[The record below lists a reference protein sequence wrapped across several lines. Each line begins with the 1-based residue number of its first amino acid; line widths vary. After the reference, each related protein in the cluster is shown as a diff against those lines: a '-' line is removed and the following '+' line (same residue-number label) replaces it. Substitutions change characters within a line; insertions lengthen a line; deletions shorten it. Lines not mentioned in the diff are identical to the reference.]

1 MMKIVA
7 LLLVILVAVNGQDCF
22 KHFTRA
28 EAGTSGGNTFT
39 GITNGTG
46 TEDYNNPL
54 WYSVADAQTG
64 LSVPAKGR
72 LSAKLPTTTFIGEVT
87 FDFFKKRPFWFFFS
101 RTTQLKIT
109 FTKSTA
115 TGVITGGT
123 GCYKGISGGTATRV
137 QVGTTLPK
145 VFEWTFCPTTAAKCT
160 PK

>member
-1 MMKIVA
+1 MKIVA
-7 LLLVILVAVNGQDCF
+7 LLLSILVAVKAQDCF

-54 WYSVADAQTG
+54 WYAVADAQTG
-64 LSVPAKGR
+64 LTVPAKGR
-72 LSAKLPTTTFIGEVT
+72 FSGKLPTTTFSGEMA
-87 FDFFKKRPFWFFFS
+87 FDFFKKRPFFFFFS

-123 GCYKGISGGTATRV
+123 GCYRGISGGTATRV
-137 QVGTTLPK
+137 QVGTTLPR

-160 PK
+160 PA

>member
-7 LLLVILVAVNGQDCF
+7 LLLSILVAVNGQDCF
-22 KHFTRA
+22 KHYTRA

-39 GITNGTG
+39 GITNGTS

-54 WYSVADAQTG
+54 WYTSADAQTG

-72 LSAKLPTTTFIGEVT
+72 LSANLPTSTFIGEVT
-87 FDFFKKRPFWFFFS
+87 FDFFKKRPFFFFFS

-109 FTKSTA
+109 FTKSTG
-115 TGVITGGT
+115 TGVITSGK
-123 GCYKGISGGTATRV
+123 GCYRGISGGTATRTTI
-137 QVGTTLPK
+137 GTTLPR

-160 PK
+160 PE